1 MKLLQP
7 VLSRI
12 YQVYSRM
19 NPFYSY
25 EGIRLKILNGV
36 FHPGL
41 FFSTHVFLE
50 FLKTRQLSELKI
62 LELGAG
68 SGLISFY
75 CSREGAQVTA
85 SDINQAA
92 ITGLKLNADRNK
104 LGINVVHSDLFEN
117 IVISDF
123 DMILINPPYYP
134 KEPNNDSEAAWFCG
148 ENFEYFDKVFGQLG
162 KISSFPEILMILSED
177 CDLTKIKS
185 IALKNGLIDRLVYSE
200 IKWSEENFIF
210 QFLKET

>member
-50 FLKTRQLSELKI
+50 YLKTRQLSELKI

-92 ITGLKLNADRNK
+92 IAGLRLNAERNK
-104 LGINVVHSDLFEN
+104 LEINVVHSDLFEN
-117 IVISDF
+117 IAISDF

-148 ENFEYFDKVFGQLG
+148 ANFEYFDNLFGQLG
-162 KISSFPEILMILSED
+162 NVSSLPEILMILSED

-185 IALKNGLIDRLVYSE
+185 IALNSGFANQQIYSE
-200 IKWSEENFIF
+200 SKWGEENYIF
-210 QFLKET
+210 QFFRVA

>member
-1 MKLLQP
+1 
-7 VLSRI
+7 
-12 YQVYSRM
+12 M

-50 FLKTRQLSELKI
+50 YLKTRQLSELKI

-92 ITGLKLNADRNK
+92 IAGLRLNAERNK
-104 LGINVVHSDLFEN
+104 LEINVVHSDLFEN
-117 IVISDF
+117 IAISDF

-148 ENFEYFDKVFGQLG
+148 ANFEYFDNLFGQLG
-162 KISSFPEILMILSED
+162 NVSSLPEILMILSED

-185 IALKNGLIDRLVYSE
+185 IALNSGFANQQIYSE
-200 IKWSEENFIF
+200 SKWGEENYIF
-210 QFLKET
+210 QFFRVA